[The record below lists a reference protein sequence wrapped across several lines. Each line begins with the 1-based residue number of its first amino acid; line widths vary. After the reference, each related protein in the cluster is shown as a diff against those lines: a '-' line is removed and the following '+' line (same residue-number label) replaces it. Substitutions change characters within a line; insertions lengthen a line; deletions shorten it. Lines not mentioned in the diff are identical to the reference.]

1 MEVWSAR
8 RVRWAAS
15 DAVLAEVLDDG
26 SGCLNESRRT
36 LGRTLGLVQPTYREA
51 EIAWRALGPA
61 RTRTG
66 DPRSSR
72 PRCELFGAEGG
83 RAHPAA
89 SVEAPVASARC
100 TQGRGRAV
108 LLGGCKCSPSDG
120 GGETP
125 VWRVDV
131 AARGGECT
139 GTALLTDACGTTVP
153 RVCAQGREAGAPLG
167 AALLTGA
174 VPDDGAARVRTG
186 WRSRRAFGRGER
198 RTACVYK
205 QWRERTGGDPWD

>member
-1 MEVWSAR
+1 M
-8 RVRWAAS
+8 AS
-15 DAVLAEVLDDG
+15 IEAPFHQQMWLFKPPADAG
-26 SGCLNESRRT
+26 
-36 LGRTLGLVQPTYREA
+36 EA
-51 EIAWRALGPA
+51 A
-61 RTRTG
+61 RTA
-66 DPRSSR
+66 
-72 PRCELFGAEGG
+72 CELFGAGGG

-89 SVEAPVASARC
+89 SVEASVASARC

-120 GGETP
+120 WGETP

-131 AARGGECT
+131 AARGGTGKPSRPLHGECT

-153 RVCAQGREAGAPLG
+153 RVCARGGEAGVPLG

-186 WRSRRAFGRGER
+186 WRSRRVFGRGER
-198 RTACVYK
+198 RAA
-205 QWRERTGGDPWD
+205 